1 MILLIAGQVTSHPI
15 FFYVVSVGGHI
26 QYKGQPSHPLIR
38 VYIAL
43 KCYACTVTKMFIV
56 YLDPSGE
63 DIVAWLANRFRIDAL
78 GKYIILK
85 HNLKSNSRVAL
96 RNLVLVSNTV
106 VI

>member
-1 MILLIAGQVTSHPI
+1 MIVLISSQVTSHSMD
-15 FFYVVSVGGHI
+15 FFFVVSVGGNI

-38 VYIAL
+38 VFIAL

-85 HNLKSNSRVAL
+85 HNLKCKHL
-96 RNLVLVSNTV
+96 IQEWL
-106 VI
+106 